1 MAPSF
6 NPPPPQVDSHI
17 LISFPAP
24 HVLLVTLNRA
34 SSMNC
39 VSSLGNQQLG
49 QIWDWYDATPALRC
63 GIITGAQA
71 PNRRVAFC
79 AGMDLGEWNGRGSNR
94 SIDLSS
100 SGGFA
105 GLSTRRGKKPII
117 SAVHGI
123 CFGGGV
129 EAAANTDVVVAHRDS
144 TFALPEPSRGVAAI
158 AGVLPRLTLTL
169 GLQRASEL
177 ALTGRVL
184 TADEAREWGL
194 VNDVVTGN
202 VVDAAL
208 GWAAKITAQSPDSII
223 VTRSALRI
231 VFDGDGVDEGMEKIK
246 EGIWQDLKAG
256 DNIREGLMAF
266 VEKRAAKWKDSKL

>member
-1 MAPSF
+1 
-6 NPPPPQVDSHI
+6 
-17 LISFPAP
+17 
-24 HVLLVTLNRA
+24 
-34 SSMNC
+34 MNC
-39 VSSLGNQQLG
+39 ISRFGNQQLG
-49 QIWDWYDATPALRC
+49 QIWDWYEATPALRC

-79 AGMDLGEWNGRGSNR
+79 AGMDLKEWSESGRN
-94 SIDLSS
+94 DSS
-100 SGGFA
+100 PSGGFA

-123 CFGGGV
+123 CFGGGL
-129 EAAANTDVVVAHRDS
+129 EAAANTDVIVAHRDS
-144 TFALPEPSRGVAAI
+144 TFALPETSRGVAAI
-158 AGVLPRLTLTL
+158 AGVLPRITLTL

-194 VNDVVTGN
+194 VNEVVTGN

-208 GWAAKITAQSPDSII
+208 RWAAKIVAQSPDSII
-223 VTRSALRI
+223 VNRSGLRI
-231 VFDGDGVDEGMEKIK
+231 PFDGDGVDEGMKKIEK
-246 EGIWQDLKAG
+246 GIWKDLQAG

-266 VEKRAAKWKDSKL
+266 VEKRAVKWVDSKL

>member
-1 MAPSF
+1 
-6 NPPPPQVDSHI
+6 
-17 LISFPAP
+17 
-24 HVLLVTLNRA
+24 
-34 SSMNC
+34 MNC

-49 QIWDWYDATPALRC
+49 QIWDWYEATPSLRC

-71 PNRRVAFC
+71 PGRRVAFC
-79 AGMDLGEWNGRGSNR
+79 AGMDLKEWSESSSNPSSNR
-94 SIDLSS
+94 ITDLSL

-184 TADEAREWGL
+184 MADEAREWGL

-246 EGIWQDLKAG
+246 EGIWQDLRAG